1 MKYSTKVAVRKSL
14 STPIHMDNVACRG
27 TEENLTDCSYNTD
40 TSEGTHSQDIW
51 IDCSSVSSDSDT
63 NREGSMRAGTVTTE
77 LAVALVALTVS
88 LLMSVALVG
97 YILCTKQKICR
108 IRFAIEQLIIPSLFV

>member
-27 TEENLTDCSYNTD
+27 TEERLTDCSYNTD
-40 TSEGTHSQDIW
+40 TSEDTLSQDIW
-51 IDCSSVSSDSDT
+51 IDCSSVSSVDT

-88 LLMSVALVG
+88 LLMSVSLVG
-97 YILCTKQKICR
+97 YMLCTKRKICR
-108 IRFAIEQLIIPSLFV
+108 KRFAIEQLIYHHC